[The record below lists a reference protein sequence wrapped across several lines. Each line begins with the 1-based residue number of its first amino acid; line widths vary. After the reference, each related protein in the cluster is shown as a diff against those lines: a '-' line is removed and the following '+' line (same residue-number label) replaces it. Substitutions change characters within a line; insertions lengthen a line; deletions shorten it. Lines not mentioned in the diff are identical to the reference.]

1 MGKPM
6 QYYYIDSNGKTAGP
20 LGEETLREFHANGE
34 IKDDTEIAAV
44 GAAEWTTFSSIL
56 SDSLQVSPLQSAP
69 SSPPPL
75 SDSVL
80 LPPSEVTGE
89 VAAVPVVSTGSIS
102 CDEIDF
108 EVLGDDLQ
116 VVEVEL
122 DPGETVIAEAGAM
135 NYMEDG
141 ISFEAK
147 MGDGSRPNEG
157 LFGKLLSA
165 GKRVLTGES
174 IFLTHFTNK
183 GSGKR
188 RVAFAAPYPGK
199 ILDLNMAELGKE
211 VFCQKDSFL
220 CAAHGT
226 EVSIAFQKR
235 LGAGFFGGE
244 GFILQKLKG
253 DGMAFSHAGGTVV
266 RKELNGQ
273 TLRVDTGCIVAF
285 TSGVDYDIQM
295 AGGLKSMFFG
305 GEGLFLATL
314 SGHGTVW
321 LQSLPF
327 SRLADRIL
335 QSAPS
340 VGGKSQGEGSVLGG
354 IGRLL
359 DGD

>member
-1 MGKPM
+1 M

-20 LGEETLREFHANGE
+20 LGEDNLRELHANGE

-56 SDSLQVSPLQSAP
+56 SDSLPVSPLKGAP
-69 SSPPPL
+69 SPPPT
-75 SDSVL
+75 SADSAL
-80 LPPSEVTGE
+80 LPPSQVAGE
-89 VAAVPVVSTGSIS
+89 VASVPASSEGSIS
-102 CDEIDF
+102 CDEIDY
-108 EVLGDDLQ
+108 EVIGDDLQ

-147 MGDGSRPNEG
+147 MGDGSHPDEG

-174 IFLTHFTNK
+174 IFMTHFTNN

-220 CAAHGT
+220 
-226 EVSIAFQKR
+226 
-235 LGAGFFGGE
+235 
-244 GFILQKLKG
+244 
-253 DGMAFSHAGGTVV
+253 
-266 RKELNGQ
+266 
-273 TLRVDTGCIVAF
+273 
-285 TSGVDYDIQM
+285 
-295 AGGLKSMFFG
+295 
-305 GEGLFLATL
+305 
-314 SGHGTVW
+314 
-321 LQSLPF
+321 
-327 SRLADRIL
+327 
-335 QSAPS
+335 
-340 VGGKSQGEGSVLGG
+340 
-354 IGRLL
+354 
-359 DGD
+359 